1 MATLSYFPSI
11 ASNNGGQADTIDNI
25 PLIQN
30 IDGMCYMRPWNSP
43 RWMTFT
49 ASMAMTCKYKVT
61 LPPSTIN
68 LLKTVMT
75 KSTEPMTFRLIASCF
90 LHSADKSPEEDG
102 RGIHFYL
109 NEALKFY
116 DLTTPRERKRTVEIM
131 DYSGQGRRMQGKVG
145 DELDKC
151 KKTIEAHIEADLN
164 YQKDPLQYLKDAGAK
179 AGIQEAFLEDLHKH
193 IQRPEVMGG
202 LIDTLESCPEINPT
216 TIEKV
221 KTLPEEKDFAMYIRK
236 DDEKH
241 LLVSEKFK
249 SYRVLTIDMKRL
261 KHLTENK
268 KKKYSAFDQIQ
279 ATKVEYEKKEEDV
292 VPVMFAQACLRPF
305 LGLPGSSKRTPFRPG
320 KLLLDDN
327 EVANNP
333 EIKLIVLMMGCSDV
347 QSISSDLA
355 KIVNDN
361 MEKIKINSAKNVYGD
376 DKDFGEKACPT
387 ISAAMHGYICLNC
400 QKADM
405 DIMQCACKKA
415 YFCCKECQTTNWPSH
430 KKEHKRI
437 MAKKAKKEGTYTGKR
452 K

>member
-1 MATLSYFPSI
+1 MATYEDLLAI
-11 ASNNGGQADTIDNI
+11 ARNNRPEADTSVSI
-25 PLIQN
+25 PLIRN

-49 ASMAMTCKYKVT
+49 ASMALMSKYKVT

-90 LHSADKSPEEDG
+90 LHTADKSPQEDG

-116 DLTTPRERKRTVEIM
+116 DLTTPREREP
-131 DYSGQGRRMQGKVG
+131 KVG
-145 DELDKC
+145 DELDKY
-151 KKTIEAHIEADLN
+151 KKQIEAQIEADLTI
-164 YQKDPLQYLKDAGAK
+164 QRDPLQYMKDAGAK
-179 AGIQEAFLEDLHKH
+179 AGIQDAFTEDLFKF
-193 IQRPEVMGG
+193 IQRPEVIGG

-236 DDEKH
+236 DDEKQSSSIPNSNSS
-241 LLVSEKFK
+241 VSEKFK
-249 SYRVLTIDMKRL
+249 TYRVLTIDMKRL
-261 KHLTENK
+261 EHLIENNK
-268 KKKYSAFDQIQ
+268 KQYSAFDQIQ
-279 ATKVEYEKKEEDV
+279 VTRVEYEKKEEDV
-292 VPVMFAQACLRPF
+292 LPYIFALACLRPF
-305 LGLPGSSKRTPFRPG
+305 LGLPGLSKRIPFRPG
-320 KLLLDDN
+320 KLLLIDN

-333 EIKLIVLMMGCSDV
+333 GIKLIVLMMGCSDV
-347 QSISSDLA
+347 QSISPDLA

-361 MEKIKINSAKNVYGD
+361 MEKIQMNSGKNMYGD
-376 DKDFGEKACPT
+376 DKDLGEKACPT
-387 ISAAMHGYICLNC
+387 INAALNGYVCLNC
-400 QKADM
+400 KKADM

-415 YFCCKECQTTNWPSH
+415 YFCSKECQTTNWPSH

-437 MAKKAKKEGTYTGKR
+437 MTKKAKKEGTYTGKR